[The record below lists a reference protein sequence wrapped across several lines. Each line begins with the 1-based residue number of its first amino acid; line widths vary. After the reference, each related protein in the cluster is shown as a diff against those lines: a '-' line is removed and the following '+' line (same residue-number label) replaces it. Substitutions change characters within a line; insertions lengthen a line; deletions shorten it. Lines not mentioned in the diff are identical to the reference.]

1 MLTIDALRTWGA
13 NVNEGLERCMNMEAF
28 YLRLVPKAVEDA
40 NFEKLPEAVAAG
52 DMEKAFEAAHALKG
66 SCRRTGE
73 PDRFDEYP
81 VTDTCFILL
90 RNLCPWPPGADNPG
104 RLSAR
109 LSPYPARPPAGSLR
123 QN

>member
-52 DMEKAFEAAHALKG
+52 DMENPEPG
-66 SCRRTGE
+66 SGNYGT
-73 PDRFDEYP
+73 
-81 VTDTCFILL
+81 
-90 RNLCPWPPGADNPG
+90 A
-104 RLSAR
+104 
-109 LSPYPARPPAGSLR
+109 
-123 QN
+123 QK

>member
-13 NVNEGLERCMNMEAF
+13 NVNEGLERCMNMVAF

-66 SCRRTGE
+66 SLANMALT
-73 PDRFDEYP
+73 PILNP
-81 VTDTCFILL
+81 VQVITELL
-90 RNLCPWPPGADNPG
+90 RNKAAADYGPL
-104 RLSAR
+104 LSEIAAAR
-109 LSPYPARPPAGSLR
+109 ESLIALM
-123 QN
+123 NTP